1 MKRGILFLLLTT
13 FWGVFVEA
21 GNNKE
26 VPVSNLRVP
35 AYPLVTI
42 DPYISAW
49 SHTDKLYEDEVR
61 HWTGTEHSLTGV
73 LRVDGKCY
81 RFMGKGEQ
89 ALTSILKDARDEEW
103 TAKYTNTM
111 PYADWY
117 TKEYNDT
124 EWQEGAGHSGAP
136 ICLMLKPSGIRG
148 IFGYV
153 GSFRSKIRISR
164 RNGYISF
171 IRTMMFLNCI

>member
-26 VPVSNLRVP
+26 VPVSHLRVP

-117 TKEYNDT
+117 ETLNADYINFR
-124 EWQEGAGHSGAP
+124 ARSV
-136 ICLMLKPSGIRG
+136 
-148 IFGYV
+148 V
-153 GSFRSKIRISR
+153 GGVFMKSLDHYL
-164 RNGYISF
+164 RNK
-171 IRTMMFLNCI
+171 RK

>member
-81 RFMGKGEQ
+81 RFMGKGKQ

-117 TKEYNDT
+117 ETLNADYINFR
-124 EWQEGAGHSGAP
+124 ARSV
-136 ICLMLKPSGIRG
+136 
-148 IFGYV
+148 V
-153 GSFRSKIRISR
+153 GGVFMKSLDHYL
-164 RNGYISF
+164 RNK
-171 IRTMMFLNCI
+171 RK

>member
-13 FWGVFVEA
+13 FWEVFVEA

-49 SHTDKLYEDEVR
+49 SHTDKPYEDEVR

-117 TKEYNDT
+117 ETLNADYINFR
-124 EWQEGAGHSGAP
+124 ARSV
-136 ICLMLKPSGIRG
+136 
-148 IFGYV
+148 V
-153 GSFRSKIRISR
+153 GGVFMKSLDHYL
-164 RNGYISF
+164 RNK
-171 IRTMMFLNCI
+171 RK

>member
-1 MKRGILFLLLTT
+1 MLLTT

-117 TKEYNDT
+117 ETLNADYINFR
-124 EWQEGAGHSGAP
+124 ARSV
-136 ICLMLKPSGIRG
+136 
-148 IFGYV
+148 V
-153 GSFRSKIRISR
+153 GGVFMKSLDHYL
-164 RNGYISF
+164 RNK
-171 IRTMMFLNCI
+171 RK

>member
-103 TAKYTNTM
+103 TARYTNTM

-124 EWQEGAGHSGAP
+124 VQKHHRANKRDITDSSRYSY
-136 ICLMLKPSGIRG
+136 L
-148 IFGYV
+148 
-153 GSFRSKIRISR
+153 RSKTSYVSKYPPDSTR
-164 RNGYISF
+164 F
-171 IRTMMFLNCI
+171 

>member
-1 MKRGILFLLLTT
+1 MLLTT

-117 TKEYNDT
+117 ETLNADYINFRVR
-124 EWQEGAGHSGAP
+124 SV
-136 ICLMLKPSGIRG
+136 
-148 IFGYV
+148 V
-153 GSFRSKIRISR
+153 GGVFMKSLDHYL
-164 RNGYISF
+164 RNK
-171 IRTMMFLNCI
+171 RK

>member
-103 TAKYTNTM
+103 TARYTNTM
-111 PYADWY
+111 PYAD
-117 TKEYNDT
+117 
-124 EWQEGAGHSGAP
+124 
-136 ICLMLKPSGIRG
+136 
-148 IFGYV
+148 
-153 GSFRSKIRISR
+153 
-164 RNGYISF
+164 
-171 IRTMMFLNCI
+171 

>member
-81 RFMGKGEQ
+81 RFMGKGFDVNFERCPRRGMDSQ
-89 ALTSILKDARDEEW
+89 I
-103 TAKYTNTM
+103 Y
-111 PYADWY
+111 
-117 TKEYNDT
+117 EYN
-124 EWQEGAGHSGAP
+124 AL
-136 ICLMLKPSGIRG
+136 CRLVYKR
-148 IFGYV
+148 V
-153 GSFRSKIRISR
+153 
-164 RNGYISF
+164 
-171 IRTMMFLNCI
+171 

>member
-117 TKEYNDT
+117 ETLNADYINFR
-124 EWQEGAGHSGAP
+124 ARSV
-136 ICLMLKPSGIRG
+136 
-148 IFGYV
+148 V
-153 GSFRSKIRISR
+153 GGVFMKSLDHYL
-164 RNGYISF
+164 RNK
-171 IRTMMFLNCI
+171 RK

>member
-103 TAKYTNTM
+103 TAKYTKN
-111 PYADWY
+111 
-117 TKEYNDT
+117 
-124 EWQEGAGHSGAP
+124 S
-136 ICLMLKPSGIRG
+136 
-148 IFGYV
+148 
-153 GSFRSKIRISR
+153 
-164 RNGYISF
+164 
-171 IRTMMFLNCI
+171 

>member
-81 RFMGKGEQ
+81 RFMGKGGQ
-89 ALTSILKDARDEEW
+89 ALTSILKEARDEEW

-117 TKEYNDT
+117 ETLNADYINFR
-124 EWQEGAGHSGAP
+124 ARSV
-136 ICLMLKPSGIRG
+136 
-148 IFGYV
+148 V
-153 GSFRSKIRISR
+153 GGVFMKSLDHYL
-164 RNGYISF
+164 RNK
-171 IRTMMFLNCI
+171 RK

>member
-103 TAKYTNTM
+103 TARYTNTM

-117 TKEYNDT
+117 ETLNADYINFR
-124 EWQEGAGHSGAP
+124 ARSV
-136 ICLMLKPSGIRG
+136 
-148 IFGYV
+148 V
-153 GSFRSKIRISR
+153 GGVFMKSLDHYL
-164 RNGYISF
+164 RNK
-171 IRTMMFLNCI
+171 RK

>member
-1 MKRGILFLLLTT
+1 MRFGIGQEQNIL
-13 FWGVFVEA
+13 
-21 GNNKE
+21 
-26 VPVSNLRVP
+26 
-35 AYPLVTI
+35 
-42 DPYISAW
+42 
-49 SHTDKLYEDEVR
+49 
-61 HWTGTEHSLTGV
+61 LTGV

-124 EWQEGAGHSGAP
+124 EWQEGAG
-136 ICLMLKPSGIRG
+136 GIRE
-148 IFGYV
+148 
-153 GSFRSKIRISR
+153 R
-164 RNGYISF
+164 RYAS
-171 IRTMMFLNCI
+171 C

>member
-89 ALTSILKDARDEEW
+89 AETRNGQPNIRIQCLMPIGIQKSIMIRNGRKVR
-103 TAKYTNTM
+103 
-111 PYADWY
+111 
-117 TKEYNDT
+117 
-124 EWQEGAGHSGAP
+124 GHSGAS

-164 RNGYISF
+164 RNGYILF

>member
-13 FWGVFVEA
+13 FGGVFVEA

-117 TKEYNDT
+117 ETLNADYINFR
-124 EWQEGAGHSGAP
+124 ARSV
-136 ICLMLKPSGIRG
+136 
-148 IFGYV
+148 V
-153 GSFRSKIRISR
+153 GGVFMKSLDHYL
-164 RNGYISF
+164 RNK
-171 IRTMMFLNCI
+171 RK

>member
-124 EWQEGAGHSGAP
+124 EWQEGAG
-136 ICLMLKPSGIRG
+136 GIRE
-148 IFGYV
+148 
-153 GSFRSKIRISR
+153 R
-164 RNGYISF
+164 RYAS
-171 IRTMMFLNCI
+171 C

>member
-117 TKEYNDT
+117 ETLNADYINFR
-124 EWQEGAGHSGAP
+124 ARSV
-136 ICLMLKPSGIRG
+136 
-148 IFGYV
+148 V
-153 GSFRSKIRISR
+153 GGVFMKSLDHYLINKRK
-164 RNGYISF
+164 
-171 IRTMMFLNCI
+171 

>member
-117 TKEYNDT
+117 ETLNADYINFR
-124 EWQEGAGHSGAP
+124 ARSV
-136 ICLMLKPSGIRG
+136 
-148 IFGYV
+148 V
-153 GSFRSKIRISR
+153 GGVFMKSLDYYL
-164 RNGYISF
+164 RNK
-171 IRTMMFLNCI
+171 RK

>member
-1 MKRGILFLLLTT
+1 MKRGILFLLLNT

-117 TKEYNDT
+117 ETLNADYINFR
-124 EWQEGAGHSGAP
+124 ARSV
-136 ICLMLKPSGIRG
+136 
-148 IFGYV
+148 V
-153 GSFRSKIRISR
+153 GGVFMKSLDHYL
-164 RNGYISF
+164 RNK
-171 IRTMMFLNCI
+171 RK

>member
-117 TKEYNDT
+117 ETLNADYINFRVR
-124 EWQEGAGHSGAP
+124 SV
-136 ICLMLKPSGIRG
+136 
-148 IFGYV
+148 V
-153 GSFRSKIRISR
+153 GGVFMKSLDHYL
-164 RNGYISF
+164 RNK
-171 IRTMMFLNCI
+171 RK